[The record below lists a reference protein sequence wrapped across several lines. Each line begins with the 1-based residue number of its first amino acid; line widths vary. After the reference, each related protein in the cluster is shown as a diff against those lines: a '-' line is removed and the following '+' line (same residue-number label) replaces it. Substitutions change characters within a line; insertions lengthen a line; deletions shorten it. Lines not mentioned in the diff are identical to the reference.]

1 MELINK
7 FCNSFLFWAAWIII
21 PVMMEIVPSVGSVLV
36 LLKKYLFK
44 KKILKPA
51 IVVITIV

>member
-36 LLKKYLFK
+36 LLKKHLFK

-51 IVVITIV
+51 MIRRFL